1 MGFSRKSTEDLFAE
15 LQSLQQ
21 KYDVVLNLYEEK
33 LKESLHT
40 EQSLIKREADIQ
52 AIIENSLDSIWS
64 IDTNYNIQYINNI
77 FKDSFNQSFGV
88 QLTKGLN
95 ILEALPEELRPIW
108 KERYDRAFNN
118 EHFIFE
124 DRIDLQNSSIYIEVA
139 MNPVIINGK
148 VAGASFFGKDITK
161 RKRTEEALRENEEI
175 FSHFMEN
182 SPVYVF
188 FKDKNINALRLSR
201 NYEEML
207 GRPLDEIIGKPMTD
221 LFPAEIASKM
231 VDDDKRILQNGKTEI
246 IEEKLNGRHFTTI
259 KFPININNKP
269 KYLAGYTIDITDRKK
284 TEDSLLKS
292 EYAMKKASENWNRTF
307 QAMHSGIAL
316 LDKEQHI
323 IQSNRAFQQFFNTT
337 ENELAHN
344 HLFVLIPE
352 LESGDSNPFCLMK
365 KSRICQKG
373 EIELKNRIFE
383 VIFDPVTDENGA
395 ITGAVF
401 IMNDV
406 TQRKRDEKIQHI
418 LYEITGNPAYGKSLS
433 ELLIVVRKELSKVI
447 DTTNFFVALHNTTSG
462 KLRKV
467 IFKDEKDDFIEWDA
481 NKSLSGQVLKHGTA
495 LLLNSRDEARFAVE
509 NNIELLGSP
518 AACWLGVPIMQAEK
532 TIGVMVVQSYTDENA
547 YDTSTIRL
555 LKLIA
560 HELSVVIER
569 KKMIEDLVAAKEK
582 AEESDRLKS
591 AFLANVSHEIR
602 TPMNGILGFADLLK
616 QPELT
621 GEELHHFIGIIEK
634 SGERMLNIINDLIN
648 ISKIESGQMDINT
661 TETNINEQIEFLYN
675 FFLPE
680 AKQKKI
686 ELNHTCPLP
695 VSRSFITT
703 DREKLYAILTN
714 LIKNALKFTPSG
726 SISFGY
732 QLSENKVLFYV
743 KDTGIGIPLNKQ
755 KTIFERFVQAN
766 SDHKSRFEGA
776 GLGLAISKAYVEM
789 LGGKIWIESEEGKG
803 TSFYFTLPT
812 TCVSKREKDGEI
824 EAKLWYNDLSESAKA
839 VLIADDDEISMLY
852 MKRMLE
858 EFNVELFEAKNGAE
872 AVEICRKHPEISLVL
887 MDINMPEL
895 NGFEASKQIKKFRPE
910 LTMIAQTAYAL
921 EHDIENY
928 KDPFDGYITKPIK
941 TDEIKQI
948 ICNELYNCQN
958 S

>member
-40 EQSLIKREADIQ
+40 EQSLIKKEADIQ
-52 AIIENSLDSIWS
+52 AIIENSMDSIWS
-64 IDTNYNIQYINNI
+64 IDTNYNIQYINDI
-77 FKDSFNQSFGV
+77 FKESFYQSFGV
-88 QLTKGLN
+88 RLAKGIN
-95 ILEALPEELRPIW
+95 ILESLPEELRLIW

-118 EHFIFE
+118 EHFVFE
-124 DRIDLQNSSIYIEVA
+124 DRIDLENFSIYIEVA
-139 MNPVIINGK
+139 MNPVVINGK
-148 VAGASFFGKDITK
+148 VAGASFFGKNITE
-161 RKRTEEALRENEEI
+161 RKQTEEALRENEEI

-201 NYEEML
+201 NYEQML

-231 VDDDKRILQNGKTEI
+231 VEDDKRILQNGKTEI

-269 KYLAGYTIDITDRKK
+269 KYLAGYTIDVTDRKK

-323 IQSNRAFQQFFNTT
+323 IQSNRAFQQFLNAT

-344 HLFVLIPE
+344 DLFVLIPE
-352 LESGDSNPFCLMK
+352 LESGDSNPFFMMK

-373 EIELKNRIFE
+373 EIELKSRIFE
-383 VIFDPVTDENGA
+383 VIFDPVTDENGV

-401 IMNDV
+401 IMNEV

-418 LYEITGNPAYGKSLS
+418 LYEITGNPAYEKSLS
-433 ELLIVVRKELSKVI
+433 ELLVVVRNELSKVF
-447 DTTNFFVALHNTTSG
+447 DATNFFVALHNTKTG

-467 IFKDEKDDFIEWDA
+467 IFEDEKDNFVEWDA
-481 NKSLSGQVLKHGTA
+481 SKSLSGQVLKLGTA
-495 LLLNSRDEARFAVE
+495 LLLNRRDEARFVAE

-532 TIGVMVVQSYTDENA
+532 AIGVMVVQSYTDENA

-560 HELSVVIER
+560 HELSIVIER

-776 GLGLAISKAYVEM
+776 GLGLAISKAYIEM

-812 TCVSKREKDGEI
+812 TCNTKSEKDGDN
-824 EAKLWYNDLSESAKA
+824 EAKLWYTDISESAKA

-895 NGFEASKQIKKFRPE
+895 NGFEASKRIKQFRPE

-941 TDEIKQI
+941 TDEIKNLI
-948 ICNELYNCQN
+948 YNELN
-958 S
+958 SI

>member
-1 MGFSRKSTEDLFAE
+1 
-15 LQSLQQ
+15 
-21 KYDVVLNLYEEK
+21 
-33 LKESLHT
+33 
-40 EQSLIKREADIQ
+40 
-52 AIIENSLDSIWS
+52 
-64 IDTNYNIQYINNI
+64 
-77 FKDSFNQSFGV
+77 
-88 QLTKGLN
+88 
-95 ILEALPEELRPIW
+95 
-108 KERYDRAFNN
+108 
-118 EHFIFE
+118 
-124 DRIDLQNSSIYIEVA
+124 
-139 MNPVIINGK
+139 
-148 VAGASFFGKDITK
+148 
-161 RKRTEEALRENEEI
+161 
-175 FSHFMEN
+175 
-182 SPVYVF
+182 
-188 FKDKNINALRLSR
+188 
-201 NYEEML
+201 
-207 GRPLDEIIGKPMTD
+207 
-221 LFPAEIASKM
+221 
-231 VDDDKRILQNGKTEI
+231 
-246 IEEKLNGRHFTTI
+246 
-259 KFPININNKP
+259 
-269 KYLAGYTIDITDRKK
+269 
-284 TEDSLLKS
+284 
-292 EYAMKKASENWNRTF
+292 
-307 QAMHSGIAL
+307 
-316 LDKEQHI
+316 
-323 IQSNRAFQQFFNTT
+323 
-337 ENELAHN
+337 
-344 HLFVLIPE
+344 
-352 LESGDSNPFCLMK
+352 
-365 KSRICQKG
+365 
-373 EIELKNRIFE
+373 
-383 VIFDPVTDENGA
+383 
-395 ITGAVF
+395 
-401 IMNDV
+401 
-406 TQRKRDEKIQHI
+406 
-418 LYEITGNPAYGKSLS
+418 
-433 ELLIVVRKELSKVI
+433 
-447 DTTNFFVALHNTTSG
+447 
-462 KLRKV
+462 
-467 IFKDEKDDFIEWDA
+467 
-481 NKSLSGQVLKHGTA
+481 
-495 LLLNSRDEARFAVE
+495 
-509 NNIELLGSP
+509 
-518 AACWLGVPIMQAEK
+518 
-532 TIGVMVVQSYTDENA
+532 
-547 YDTSTIRL
+547 
-555 LKLIA
+555 
-560 HELSVVIER
+560 
-569 KKMIEDLVAAKEK
+569 
-582 AEESDRLKS
+582 
-591 AFLANVSHEIR
+591 
-602 TPMNGILGFADLLK
+602 
-616 QPELT
+616 
-621 GEELHHFIGIIEK
+621 
-634 SGERMLNIINDLIN
+634 
-648 ISKIESGQMDINT
+648 MDINT

>member
-1 MGFSRKSTEDLFAE
+1 MDLSRKSTEDLFAE

-33 LKESLHT
+33 LKESLYT
-40 EQSLIKREADIQ
+40 EQSLIKKEANIQ

-64 IDTNYNIQYINNI
+64 IDTNYNVQYFNDV
-77 FKDSFNQSFGV
+77 FKESFYQSFGI

-95 ILEALPEELRPIW
+95 ILESLPEKLRLVW

-118 EHFIFE
+118 EHFVFE
-124 DRIDLQNSSIYIEVA
+124 DRIDLENFSIYIEVA
-139 MNPVIINGK
+139 MNPIIINGK
-148 VAGASFFGKDITK
+148 VVGASFFGKDITE

-188 FKDKNINALRLSR
+188 FKDKNVNSLRLSR
-201 NYEEML
+201 NYEQML
-207 GRPLDEIIGKPMTD
+207 GRPLDEIIGKSMTD

-231 VDDDKRILQNGKTEI
+231 IEDDKRILNNGKTETI
-246 IEEKLNGRHFTTI
+246 DEEFNGRHFTTI
-259 KFPININNKP
+259 KFPIIIDNKP
-269 KYLAGYTIDITDRKK
+269 RYLAGYTIDITNRKK

-307 QAMHSGIAL
+307 QSMHSGIAL
-316 LDKEQHI
+316 LDQEQQI
-323 IQSNRAFQQFFNTT
+323 IQSNRAFQQFVHAT
-337 ENELAHN
+337 ENELVQTD
-344 HLFVLIPE
+344 LFLLIPE
-352 LESGDSNPFCLMK
+352 LESGAVNPFYLMK
-365 KSRICQKG
+365 KSKSCQTG
-373 EIELKNRIFE
+373 EIKLRNRIFE
-383 VIFDPVTDENGA
+383 VIFDPVTDENGV

-401 IMNDV
+401 IMNEV
-406 TQRKRDEKIQHI
+406 TQRKRNEKIQHI
-418 LYEITGNPAYGKSLS
+418 LYEITGNPAYEKSLG
-433 ELLIVVRKELSKVI
+433 ELLIVVRNELSKVF
-447 DTTNFFVALHNTTSG
+447 DTTNFFVALHNTQTG

-467 IFKDEKDDFIEWDA
+467 IFEDEKDDFVEWDA
-481 NKSLSGQVLKHGTA
+481 SKSLSGQVLKLGTA
-495 LLLNSRDEARFAVE
+495 LLLNSSEEARFARE

-518 AACWLGVPIMQAEK
+518 AACWLGVPIMQGEQA
-532 TIGVMVVQSYTDENA
+532 IGVMVVQSYNDENA
-547 YDTSTIRL
+547 YDKYTINL

-560 HELSVVIER
+560 HELSIVIER

-648 ISKIESGQMDINT
+648 ISKIESGQMDINI

-686 ELNHTCPLP
+686 ELKHTCPLP
-695 VSRSFITT
+695 VNRSFITT

-714 LIKNALKFTPSG
+714 LIKNALKFTPTG

-732 QLSENKVLFYV
+732 QLSKNKVLFYV

-776 GLGLAISKAYVEM
+776 GLGLAISKAYIEM
-789 LGGKIWIESEEGKG
+789 LGGKIWIESEVGKG
-803 TSFYFTLPT
+803 TCFYFTLPT
-812 TCVSKREKDGEI
+812 TCNIKSEK
-824 EAKLWYNDLSESAKA
+824 EANEDRMLWYSDLSETAKT

-852 MKRMLE
+852 MKRLLE

-895 NGFEASKQIKKFRPE
+895 NGFEASKRIKQFRPE

-941 TDEIKQI
+941 TDDIKQLI
-948 ICNELYNCQN
+948 YNELINI
-958 S
+958 

>member
-1 MGFSRKSTEDLFAE
+1 MDFSRKSTEELIAA

-21 KYDVVLNLYEEK
+21 NYDNVLNLYEAK
-33 LKESLHT
+33 LSESLHT
-40 EQSLIKREADIQ
+40 EQSLIKNEANIQ

-64 IDTNYNIQYINNI
+64 IDTKYNIQYINDI
-77 FKDSFNQSFGV
+77 FSDSFFQSFGV
-88 QLTKGLN
+88 QLAKGVN
-95 ILEALPEELRPIW
+95 ILESLPEELRSTW

-118 EHFIFE
+118 EHFVFE
-124 DRIDLQNSSIYIEVA
+124 DRIDLENSTVYIEVA
-139 MNPVIINGK
+139 INPVIVNGK
-148 VAGASFFGKDITK
+148 VVGASFFGKDITE
-161 RKRTEEALRENEEI
+161 RKLTEEALRENEEI

-188 FKDKNINALRLSR
+188 FKDSNINTLRLSR
-201 NYEEML
+201 NYEHML
-207 GRPLDEIIGKPMTD
+207 GRPLSEIIGKSMLNP
-221 LFPAEIASKM
+221 FPPEIAKKM
-231 VDDDKRILQNGKTEI
+231 IEDDERILHGGKTAI
-246 IEEKLNGRHFTTI
+246 IEEEFNGRHFTTI
-259 KFPININNKP
+259 KFPISINNKP

-292 EYAMKKASENWNRTF
+292 ENAMKKASENWNRTF

-316 LDKEQHI
+316 LDKNQKI
-323 IQSNRAFQQFFNTT
+323 IQSNEALHHFLNTN
-337 ENELAHN
+337 ENDLVN
-344 HLFVLIPE
+344 KDIFSILPE
-352 LESGDSNPFCLMK
+352 LQTGSTNPLSLMK
-365 KSRICQKG
+365 QNKVCESG
-373 EIELKNRIFE
+373 EIELRNRIFD
-383 VIFDPVTDENGA
+383 VIFDPVIDEYQQ
-395 ITGAVF
+395 ITGTVF
-401 IMNDV
+401 IMNDI
-406 TQRKRDEKIQHI
+406 TQRKREENIQHI
-418 LYEITGNPAYGKSLS
+418 LYEITGNPAHEKSIE
-433 ELLIVVRKELSKVI
+433 ELLVVVRNELSKVL
-447 DTTNFFVALHNTTSG
+447 DTTNFFVALHNSKTG
-462 KLRKV
+462 KLRKI
-467 IFKDEKDDFIEWDA
+467 IFEDEKDDFIEWDA
-481 NKSLSGQVLKHGTA
+481 SKSLSGQIMKTGKA
-495 LLLNSRDEARFAVE
+495 LLLNSRDEAMFAAE

-518 AACWLGVPIMQAEK
+518 AACWLGVPIIQGDQA
-532 TIGVMVVQSYTDENA
+532 IGVIVVQSYTNENA
-547 YDTSTIRL
+547 YDGSTIRL

-560 HELSVVIER
+560 HELSIVIER

-621 GEELHHFIGIIEK
+621 GEELHQFIGIIEK

-661 TETNINEQIEFLYN
+661 SETNINEQIEFLYN

-743 KDTGIGIPLNKQ
+743 KDTGIGILLNKQ

-776 GLGLAISKAYVEM
+776 GLGLAISKAYIEM
-789 LGGKIWIESEEGKG
+789 LGGKIWVESEVGTG

-812 TCVSKREKDGEI
+812 TCTSKREKEADDD
-824 EAKLWYNDLSESAKA
+824 AKLWYNDLSDTAKT
-839 VLIADDDEISMLY
+839 VLIAEDDEISMLY
-852 MKRMLE
+852 IKRMLE
-858 EFNVELFEAKNGAE
+858 EFNVELFEARNGAE
-872 AVEICRKHPEISLVL
+872 AVEICRNHPEISLVL

-895 NGFEASKQIKKFRPE
+895 NGFEASKRIKQFRPE

-941 TDEIKQI
+941 TDEIKQL
-948 ICNELYNCQN
+948 ICNELYNNKVC
-958 S
+958 